1 MPHSCLSFRQRCSK
15 KVKLDPGEPKKGSPK
30 EGSRTRGAERK
41 NLRERGAD
49 PGELREIL
57 DIAKP
62 GSRGAEKRDA
72 EKIIPGEPKKGVPK
86 KQTPEAIF

>member
-1 MPHSCLSFRQRCSK
+1 MSAVTLKGARLTADKDTMRGRCSE

-62 GSRGAEKRDA
+62 GSRGAEK
-72 EKIIPGEPKKGVPK
+72 GMLKK
-86 KQTPEAIF
+86 